1 MIIFVLQSHGHF
13 ADEECIKSVQEEF
26 KEATKNEVLILTSRL
41 HALDLVLRKD
51 EPPDL
56 APSVAKPPA
65 TQVPE
70 SSAQAAKPAPTVDE
84 EDANSKDK
92 DGDDANDK
100 DGRDDA
106 EDKEAAPD
114 AADKDAGAAD
124 AAVAQAPQVLIDV

>member
-41 HALDLVLRKD
+41 HALDLVLQED
-51 EPPDL
+51 EPPAL
-56 APSVAKPPA
+56 APRVAEPPE
-65 TQVPE
+65 PP
-70 SSAQAAKPAPTVDE
+70 AQAAKPAPTVDE